1 MHAILCIYIIYT
13 CIWCYVFVHTDLH
26 STLLFVFVWLHL
38 IEGQF
43 SVINLSQTVSLTH
56 CAMISLPKH
65 MLNIPISCMC
75 CPPQAFI
82 LLQRGCFYFCR
93 CFLWDPHGLLFTR
106 KKQDALEAGLA
117 PKMQMEAEDLS
128 FKSQLC
134 RFHYWIYLVG
144 LVYVEVFKCFRC
156 GGGQPLTI
164 SVASRH
170 GPMGME
176 LEVEKLLVFSVSPNI
191 CFKNIQKARWQWQW
205 PCEPSTL
212 ACPREMCFC
221 AGPLHGWLSSC
232 HCLRNKAEYLCRSE
246 AVARW

>member
-93 CFLWDPHGLLFTR
+93 CFLWNPHGLLFTR

-117 PKMQMEAEDLS
+117 PENADGSWGSILQITTL
-128 FKSQLC
+128 QVPL
-134 RFHYWIYLVG
+134 LN
-144 LVYVEVFKCFRC
+144 LP
-156 GGGQPLTI
+156 GG
-164 SVASRH
+164 
-170 GPMGME
+170 
-176 LEVEKLLVFSVSPNI
+176 
-191 CFKNIQKARWQWQW
+191 
-205 PCEPSTL
+205 PC
-212 ACPREMCFC
+212 
-221 AGPLHGWLSSC
+221 
-232 HCLRNKAEYLCRSE
+232 LCRSL
-246 AVARW
+246 